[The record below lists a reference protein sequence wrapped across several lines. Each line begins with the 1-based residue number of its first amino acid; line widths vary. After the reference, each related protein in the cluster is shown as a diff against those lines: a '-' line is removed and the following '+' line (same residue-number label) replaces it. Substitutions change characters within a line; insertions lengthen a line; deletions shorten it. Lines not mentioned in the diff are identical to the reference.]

1 MQDTILTAF
10 TEQAKTMYAPMAK
23 FNSLFVENMEKMT
36 DFQLNAIKSYAEMGL
51 DQMKKASDV
60 KDAESMRAYTSAQA
74 EAASALNKKIMEDA
88 KTFSDMAMEFKS
100 QVESIMEEAR
110 TTAATTATTA
120 KPATKTSTKAAAA

>member
-1 MQDTILTAF
+1 MT
-10 TEQAKTMYAPMAK
+10 K

-51 DQMKKASDV
+51 DQMKKASEV
-60 KDAESMRAYTSAQA
+60 QDAEGMRTFTATQA
-74 EAASALNKKIMEDA
+74 EATSALNKKIMEDA
-88 KTFSDMAMEFKS
+88 KTFSDMAMDFKT

-120 KPATKTSTKAAAA
+120 KPATKSNKAA

>member
-51 DQMKKASDV
+51 DQMKKASDI
-60 KDAESMRAYTSAQA
+60 KDAESMRSFTAAQA

-88 KTFSDMAMEFKS
+88 KTFSDMALEFKS

-120 KPATKTSTKAAAA
+120 KPATKTTAKTAA